1 MAALSATSLTLA
13 DWAKRTDPQG
23 DIPVIANILSQSN
36 EILKDAVFKEGN
48 LPTGHR
54 VVISTGLPTVTW
66 RSLNQGIAPSK
77 ATTAQVDEGLGMLE
91 ARSEVDKD
99 LAMLNGNT
107 SAFRLSEANMFLESM
122 NQEVARSYIYG
133 DPGTTPEE
141 FMGFMPRYKA
151 TGDGNGQN
159 IVLGGGTG
167 TTDNTSIWLVC
178 WGDETVFSIFP
189 KGSTAGLQ
197 HRDLGEQ
204 TVYEAG
210 GAGLRMQA
218 FVDWFQF
225 KIGLVVKDWRYV
237 VRIPNIDVSD
247 LGTLSSAQAPTTF
260 TNLIHVMT
268 KAIAR
273 IPSMNRGRPVF
284 YMNRTVFTGLM
295 RLGLE
300 KSNNAVT
307 VQPALDQFGTP
318 SNMLSF
324 LGVPIRRVDSIINTE
339 DLVS

>member
-1 MAALSATSLTLA
+1 MAALTSSNLTLA

-23 DIPVIANILSQSN
+23 DIPVIANILSQTN
-36 EILKDAVFKEGN
+36 EILKDAVFRMGN

-54 VVISTGLPTVTW
+54 VVITTGLPTVTW

-91 ARSEVDKD
+91 ARAEVDKD

-107 SAFRLSEANMFLESM
+107 SSFRLSQARMFLEAM
-122 NQEVARSYIYG
+122 NQEVATTYITG
-133 DPGTTPEE
+133 NPGTIPEQ
-141 FMGFMPRYKA
+141 FLGFEPRYNSTTA
-151 TGDGNGQN
+151 GNGQN
-159 IVLGGGTG
+159 VLLGGGAG
-167 TTDNTSIWLVC
+167 ADNTSILLVV
-178 WGDETVFSIFP
+178 WGDETIFSIFP

-225 KIGLVVKDWRYV
+225 KVGLVVKDWRYA
-237 VRIPNIDVSD
+237 VRIANIDVSD
-247 LGTLSSAQAPTTF
+247 LGTLTGAQAPTVF
-260 TNLIHVMT
+260 TNILHSMT
-268 KAIAR
+268 QAIAR
-273 IPSMNRGRPVF
+273 IPNMSRGRPVF
-284 YMNRTVFTGLM
+284 YVNRTVFTGLM

-307 VQPALDQFGTP
+307 VQNALDQFGTIQ
-318 SNMLSF
+318 NMLSF
-324 LGVPIRRVDSIINTE
+324 LGVPIRRVDAITNTE
-339 DLVS
+339 ALVA